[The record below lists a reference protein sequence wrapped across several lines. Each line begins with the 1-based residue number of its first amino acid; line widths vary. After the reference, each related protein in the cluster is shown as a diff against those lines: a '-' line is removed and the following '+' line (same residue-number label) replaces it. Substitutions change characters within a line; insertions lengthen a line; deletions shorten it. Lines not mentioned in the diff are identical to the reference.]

1 MWRLL
6 KKRNFTSKDFLKLHP
21 GGKLGRMLLQ
31 VGDLMKTKKLMP
43 LIKNTCTVGDAILE
57 MTSKGQGCVGVI
69 SVKNKNLIGII
80 TDGDLRRNMSPNLI
94 EVNVEKIMTINPKTL
109 PSQTL
114 VNEALNLMNKQ
125 SITNYF
131 ITEKKKPIGVIH
143 LHDILK

>member
-1 MWRLL
+1 MIL
-6 KKRNFTSKDFLKLHP
+6 KEALTEMDMAN
-21 GGKLGRMLLQ
+21 LGL
-31 VGDLMKTKKLMP
+31 VCIIND
-43 LIKNTCTVGDAILE
+43 
-57 MTSKGQGCVGVI
+57 
-69 SVKNKNLIGII
+69 NKELIGII